1 MSQPADADA
10 AGHTVGHA
18 AAAGRRPVETTPE
31 ALRRAA
37 TLWPDREAI
46 ADVQPGQDTRRTWS
60 ELLDDVRTFAAGLL
74 SRGVAAGDRV
84 VIWAPN
90 THHWVVAALGVQY
103 VGATVVPANT
113 RYTGSETLELIQRTG
128 ATAAV
133 VAGTFL
139 GTERIADLTAAA
151 GGSLAGATD
160 LETLIRIPLEGG
172 DSAEADVVVVD
183 FPDLHALST
192 DTLLA
197 EADARADAVTGDD
210 VADILFTSGTTG
222 KSKGV
227 VALHRQTI
235 AGAHAWGSNG
245 ELTETDRYLIVNPF
259 FHSFGYKAGFL
270 PCILFGVR
278 IVPLSVYSTAETMRL
293 IQSEKVTILTGAP
306 TIFQTLLD
314 DPARG
319 EYDLSSLRVA
329 VTGASVVPVVL
340 IERMQSDLGLETVI
354 TAYGQTETM
363 GFITTTRVGDDDVT
377 VSTTCGRAYPG
388 MEIRIGE
395 HGEILARGE
404 MVMKGYLDDPENT
417 AKAFTADGWLR
428 TGDVG
433 SVTSDGYLTVSDRSR
448 DVIRSGGEWIYSA
461 MLENLIMNAPE
472 VVECAVIGYPDEKW
486 GERPLAVTVLH
497 EDIAQTK
504 QTAEELRD
512 QLRSSLPGW
521 MLPEY
526 WTFVRDIDKTSVGKF
541 DKKDLRKHL
550 ADGDFEIVKLKG
562 PGEKDVPTADER

>member
-18 AAAGRRPVETTPE
+18 AAAGRQPVETTPE

-46 ADVQPGQDTRRTWS
+46 ADVQPGQDTRWTWS
-60 ELLDDVRTFAAGLL
+60 ELLDEVRAFAAGLL

-139 GTERIADLTAAA
+139 GTERITDLTAAA

-160 LETLIRIPLEGG
+160 LTTLIRIPLEGG

-192 DTLLA
+192 DRLLA

-270 PCILFGVR
+270 VCVLSGATI
-278 IVPLSVYSTAETMRL
+278 IPLAVFSTTETLRL
-293 IQSEKVTILTGAP
+293 IRDEQATVLPGAP

-314 DPARG
+314 EPARS
-319 EYDLSSLRVA
+319 EYDLSSLRLA

-340 IERMQSDLGLETVI
+340 VERMQSDLGLETVL

-363 GFITTTRVGDDDVT
+363 GFITTCRPTDDDVT
-377 VSTTCGRAYPG
+377 VATTCGRAYPG
-388 MEIRIGE
+388 MDIRIGE
-395 HGEILARGE
+395 QGEIEARGE
-404 MVMKGYLDDPENT
+404 MVMHGYLDDPENT

-433 SVTSDGYLTVSDRSR
+433 EIDADGNLRITDRLK
-448 DVIRSGGEWIYSA
+448 DMYITGGFNVYPAEIEQTLA
-461 MLENLIMNAPE
+461 RLDG
-472 VVECAVIGYPDEKW
+472 VVESAVIGVPDERM
-486 GERPLAVTVLH
+486 GE
-497 EDIAQTK
+497 
-504 QTAEELRD
+504 
-512 QLRSSLPGW
+512 
-521 MLPEY
+521 
-526 WTFVRDIDKTSVGKF
+526 VGKAF
-541 DKKDLRKHL
+541 IVRREGADLTEQDVKDFAAEHLAGFKRPRSVKFVDAFPRNASGKILKTDLR
-550 ADGDFEIVKLKG
+550 
-562 PGEKDVPTADER
+562 